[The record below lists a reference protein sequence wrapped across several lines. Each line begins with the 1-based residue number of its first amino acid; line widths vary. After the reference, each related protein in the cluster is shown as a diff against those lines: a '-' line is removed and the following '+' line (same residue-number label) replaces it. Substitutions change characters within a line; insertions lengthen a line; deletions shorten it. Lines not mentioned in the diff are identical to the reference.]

1 MLREE
6 KLQECREMVP
16 YNYELNY
23 TYTLSTSVTFIQVGS
38 QKVVSYPQMEMVILP
53 PNHVPSLLVQYLFSE
68 DAEMHLCSRRHV

>member
-38 QKVVSYPQMEMVILP
+38 QKVVSYPQMETVILP

-68 DAEMHLCSRRHV
+68 DAEMHLCSCRHI